1 MKSLGKITKGKGE
14 AQQQQ
19 DQNVFHA
26 QTSIPKGEAKSIL
39 VLSCVPSLLKHPL
52 INNARKR
59 LLCGDANMK
68 KTDVRPPVIMLVL
81 AISIVVIAASGCS
94 RGPVAN
100 ANINTNTNV
109 NVNANPSGAN
119 INASTAPSTIA
130 AKEPETYR
138 ATIVFTAQTEGGDK
152 AIGIPPLSA
161 EVAKSGNDRRLSFKL
176 PDGSDLVYLEKAGVQ
191 YGIAPARKQ
200 YAELTPEATGFQLQ
214 KLMTPGQVVAYLDRL
229 KGIEFVGEEPLAGR
243 TALKYRYAKT
253 AETQTSAGEVK
264 TESFVYVDK
273 DTGLP
278 LRAELFSEATGNVQ
292 GVKGAKIV
300 AEMQNIQ
307 TTVDPSLFEIPAG
320 MNKVPEAQV
329 RAQVN
334 AVTNTVAAVLRTL
347 LTNMNSAPPPPPAS
361 PTPTVSPATSPSPA
375 Q

>member
-1 MKSLGKITKGKGE
+1 
-14 AQQQQ
+14 
-19 DQNVFHA
+19 
-26 QTSIPKGEAKSIL
+26 
-39 VLSCVPSLLKHPL
+39 
-52 INNARKR
+52 
-59 LLCGDANMK
+59 MK
-68 KTDVRPPVIMLVL
+68 KADVRPPVIMLVL
-81 AISIVVIAASGCS
+81 AISIVVIAASGCA

-100 ANINTNTNV
+100 ANLNTNTNV

-119 INASTAPSTIA
+119 INASTAPSTFA
-130 AKEPETYR
+130 AKEPETYK
-138 ATIVFTAQTEGGDK
+138 ATLVFSAETEGGDK
-152 AIGIPPLSA
+152 AIGIPQLSA
-161 EVAKSGNDRRLSFKL
+161 EVAKSGSDRRLSFKL

-214 KLMTPGQVVAYLDRL
+214 KLMTPGQVVSYLDRL
-229 KGIEFVGEEPLAGR
+229 KGIEFVGEEQLKGR

-253 AETQTSAGEVK
+253 ADTKTSAGEVK

-300 AEMQNIQ
+300 AEMQNIS
-307 TTVDPSLFEIPAG
+307 TTVDPSLFEIPAD

-361 PTPTVSPATSPSPA
+361 PTVSPATSPSPA

>member
-1 MKSLGKITKGKGE
+1 MKLFALT
-14 AQQQQ
+14 
-19 DQNVFHA
+19 
-26 QTSIPKGEAKSIL
+26 
-39 VLSCVPSLLKHPL
+39 
-52 INNARKR
+52 
-59 LLCGDANMK
+59 
-68 KTDVRPPVIMLVL
+68 
-81 AISIVVIAASGCS
+81 ISIIAIASMGCS

-100 ANINTNTNV
+100 ANINTNINT
-109 NVNANPSGAN
+109 NVNANATAAN

-130 AKEPETYR
+130 AREPETYR

-161 EVAKSGNDRRLSFKL
+161 EVAKSGTDRRLSFKL

-253 AETQTSAGEVK
+253 AQTQTSAGEVK

-300 AEMQNIQ
+300 AEMRNIQ
-307 TTVDPSLFEIPAG
+307 TNPDPSLFEVPTTY
-320 MNKVPEAQV
+320 NKVPEAQV
-329 RAQVN
+329 RQQVD
-334 AVTNTVAAVLRTL
+334 AVVNTAAAVLRAVL
-347 LTNMNSAPPPPPAS
+347 SNMNSAPPPP
-361 PTPTVSPATSPSPA
+361 
-375 Q
+375 